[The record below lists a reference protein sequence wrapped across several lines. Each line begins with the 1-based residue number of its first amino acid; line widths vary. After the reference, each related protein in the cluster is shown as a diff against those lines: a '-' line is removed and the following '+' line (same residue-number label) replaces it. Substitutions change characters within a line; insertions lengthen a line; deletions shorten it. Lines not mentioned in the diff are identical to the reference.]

1 MKILVVE
8 DEPLLNQSIV
18 EYLKPLEYTCE
29 AVTDF
34 SAALEKIDLYNYDCI
49 ILDIMLPDGDGFRL
63 LKELRSQQKADGVII
78 VSARNQIE
86 DKLKG
91 LSLGAD
97 DYMTKPFNLAEL
109 GLRVSA
115 IVRRKNQMTSKCLE
129 FEEISVDTDSRS
141 VTVNDIPLQLTR
153 TEYKFLVYFIVNKN
167 RLLSKNIIAE
177 YLYGD
182 DMEAV
187 QNFDFMYAHI
197 KNLRK
202 KLLNAGA
209 RDYISSIYGMGYK
222 FGLLA

>member
-29 AVTDF
+29 AVTNF

-129 FEEISVDTDSRS
+129 FEEISV
-141 VTVNDIPLQLTR
+141 
-153 TEYKFLVYFIVNKN
+153 
-167 RLLSKNIIAE
+167 
-177 YLYGD
+177 
-182 DMEAV
+182 
-187 QNFDFMYAHI
+187 
-197 KNLRK
+197 
-202 KLLNAGA
+202 AG
-209 RDYISSIYGMGYK
+209 R
-222 FGLLA
+222 